1 MVEVR
6 RAVVDDAAELVR
18 LRGLMLR
25 AMGIGEP
32 GVDDWQPVA
41 LRSLR
46 DRLAEPDG
54 SLAAFV
60 VDQPVDPADAP
71 AGAATGAV
79 GPPRLAACVV
89 GVVERRLGTPD
100 NPSGEI
106 GYVFNVST
114 DPGYR
119 RRGYSRALMAALLG
133 WYRERGIV
141 VVDLVATAD
150 GEPLYRSVGFEAS
163 ALPLMHLT
171 LPAGSAGARS

>member
-1 MVEVR
+1 M
-6 RAVVDDAAELVR
+6 ADDAAELVR

-32 GVDDWQPVA
+32 GAENWQPVA

-54 SLAAFV
+54 SLVAFV
-60 VDQPVDPADAP
+60 VDQPAAPDDQPVDPADAP
-71 AGAATGAV
+71 AGST

-114 DPGYR
+114 EPGHR
-119 RRGYSRALMAALLG
+119 RRGYSRALLAALLD
-133 WYRERGIV
+133 WYRGRGIM
-141 VVDLVATAD
+141 VVDLVATGD
-150 GEPLYRSVGFEAS
+150 GEPLYRLMGFAPS
-163 ALPLMHLT
+163 AMPLMHLT
-171 LPAGSAGARS
+171 LPTDPGGVRG